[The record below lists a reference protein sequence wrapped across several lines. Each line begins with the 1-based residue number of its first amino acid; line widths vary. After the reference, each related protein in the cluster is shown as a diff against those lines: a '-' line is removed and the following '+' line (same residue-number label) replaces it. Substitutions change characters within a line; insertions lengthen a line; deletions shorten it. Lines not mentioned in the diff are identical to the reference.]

1 MEAIDKS
8 KYSKKELF
16 NSFINNLS
24 AIELSTKD
32 MMNDIEELYNRD
44 FMDVDQ
50 YIFSK
55 VAVRELYN
63 KLRLW
68 YNIANDEVDIVKRAK
83 RINNEML

>member
-1 MEAIDKS
+1 MEIIDKS
-8 KYSKKELF
+8 KYSKKELI

-32 MMNDIEELYNRD
+32 MQNDIEELYNRELI
-44 FMDVDQ
+44 DVDQ

-63 KLRLW
+63 KLKLW
-68 YNIANDEVDIVKRAK
+68 YKIANNEVDIVKRAK

>member
-1 MEAIDKS
+1 METIDKS

-32 MMNDIEELYNRD
+32 MLNDIEELYNRD
-44 FMDVDQ
+44 LMDIDQ

-55 VAVRELYN
+55 VAVIELYN
-63 KLRLW
+63 KLKLW
-68 YNIANDEVDIVKRAK
+68 YKLANNEVDIVKRAK